1 DNRGGQ
7 VVGLNELQV
16 QAAALDNRSAG
27 LLSSKGDMDIE
38 VARLDNSA
46 GGKLVSERRT
56 LLKADRLDNRSGRIV
71 AGQDLDL
78 SSRLIDNRAGDISS
92 TSRVVASAREQL

>member
-1 DNRGGQ
+1 M
-7 VVGLNELQV
+7 
-16 QAAALDNRSAG
+16 DNRSAG

-56 LLKADRLDNRSGRIV
+56 LLEG
-71 AGQDLDL
+71 G
-78 SSRLIDNRAGDISS
+78 
-92 TSRVVASAREQL
+92 SAR